1 MMKIQHRYIYES
13 TISNLGSTLEA
24 AYFSFCFSSFRVGVE
39 ASSGQW
45 SQKGPWIQKSTYVD
59 VFASEMAI
67 KFEANIQ

>member
-59 VFASEMAI
+59 VFA
-67 KFEANIQ
+67 